1 MKKNSNSN
9 LPIGMLAGI
18 ILGAIVGLVVGEL
31 CGNVPIGLFGIPIG
45 SGLGIIFDS
54 VKKKK

>member
-1 MKKNSNSN
+1 MKKNSNSS

-18 ILGAIVGLVVGEL
+18 CLGAIVGFIIGEI

-45 SGLGIIFDS
+45 SGLGIVFDS
-54 VKKKK
+54 IKKKK

>member
-1 MKKNSNSN
+1 MKKDDKNR

-18 ILGAIVGLVVGEL
+18 CLGAIVGFIIGEI

-45 SGLGIIFDS
+45 SGLGIVFDS
-54 VKKKK
+54 IRKKK